1 MNEESG
7 FVNCTSA
14 WLYFL
19 LRCYRRVCLC
29 WWSRESGLCYK
40 ESLCSRRPDLGPKPK
55 RFSFVSKKTCT
66 LSLYAPRST
75 NYRWAK
81 ESWLERASKRE
92 KHREGMTIDG
102 SLLLQEKK
110 KDASFRSVSSTKA
123 KKTSLR
129 YIHIPFRHSS
139 CAHAESLKWKIASYI
154 YLTTYQTNECI
165 FSDIVRRPLR

>member
-40 ESLCSRRPDLGPKPK
+40 ESLCSRRRDLGPKPK

-110 KDASFRSVSSTKA
+110 KTPHSGACPRRRQKRHRYATSTFRFV
-123 KKTSLR
+123 
-129 YIHIPFRHSS
+129 IPV
-139 CAHAESLKWKIASYI
+139 AHTQRVW
-154 YLTTYQTNECI
+154 NEKLPATFI
-165 FSDIVRRPLR
+165 LQLIKLMSAYFLI

>member
-40 ESLCSRRPDLGPKPK
+40 ESLCSQRRDLGPKPK

-110 KDASFRSVSSTKA
+110 KRRLIPERVLDEGKKDIVTLHPHSVSSFQ
-123 KKTSLR
+123 LR
-129 YIHIPFRHSS
+129 TRREFEMKNCQLH
-139 CAHAESLKWKIASYI
+139 LSYN
-154 YLTTYQTNECI
+154 LSN
-165 FSDIVRRPLR
+165 